1 MDRTEVVAS
10 VAGDLY
16 ATELAVDAAITSATT
31 LVQSMIGARTLLKA
45 SPIAGAVSQAKAIEA
60 IAALS
65 AARDA
70 VVACH
75 TELAKDHRRMGYGV
89 YNVGPMDKPD
99 GDWGDGPPPPP
110 PQVEQQLRTIQ
121 PARPVR
127 VA

>member
-16 ATELAVDAAITSATT
+16 ATERAIDAALTSATT
-31 LVQSMIGARTLLKA
+31 LVQSMIGGRTLLKV
-45 SPIAGAVSQAKAIEA
+45 SPVAGSVSQAKAVEA

-75 TELAKDHRRMGYGV
+75 AEMQKDHRRMGWGTYA
-89 YNVGPMDKPD
+89 VGPLDKPD
-99 GDWGDGPPPPP
+99 DWNEEFKPG
-110 PQVEQQLRTIQ
+110 VNQQLRTVAD
-121 PARPVR
+121 ARPVR

>member
-16 ATELAVDAAITSATT
+16 ATEQAVDAAITSATT
-31 LVQSMIGARTLLKA
+31 LVQSMIGARALLKV
-45 SPIAGAVSQAKAIEA
+45 SPVAGAGSQAKAMEA

-75 TELAKDHRRMGYGV
+75 AELAKDHRRMGYGV
-89 YNVGPMDKPD
+89 YNVGPLDKPD
-99 GDWGDGPPPPP
+99 SDDWGQGLPPTVSPD
-110 PQVEQQLRTIQ
+110 QSLRTV
-121 PARPVR
+121 RPIR

>member
-16 ATELAVDAAITSATT
+16 ATEKAVDAAITSATT
-31 LVQSMIGARTLLKA
+31 LVQSMIGARALLNA
-45 SPIAGAVSQAKAIEA
+45 SPVAGAVSQAKAIEA
-60 IAALS
+60 ITALS

-70 VVACH
+70 IVACH
-75 TELAKDHRRMGYGV
+75 AELAKDHRRMGYGV

-99 GDWGDGPPPPP
+99 DDWGTPPPP
-110 PQVEQQLRTIQ
+110 PQVENELVTMR

>member
-16 ATELAVDAAITSATT
+16 ATECAVDAAITSATT

-45 SPIAGAVSQAKAIEA
+45 SPVAGAVSQAKAIEA

-75 TELAKDHRRMGYGV
+75 AELAKDHRRMGYGV
-89 YNVGPMDKPD
+89 YAVGPMDKPD
-99 GDWGDGPPPPP
+99 DDWGDQLPPP
-110 PQVEQQLRTIQ
+110 PQVEQQLRT
-121 PARPVR
+121 RPVR

>member
-16 ATELAVDAAITSATT
+16 ATEQAVDAAITSATT
-31 LVQSMIGARTLLKA
+31 LVQSMIGARALLKV
-45 SPIAGAVSQAKAIEA
+45 SPVAAAGSQQKAMEA
-60 IAALS
+60 IAALA
-65 AARDA
+65 AAREA

-75 TELAKDHRRMGYGV
+75 NELAKDHRRLGYGT
-89 YNVGPMDKPD
+89 YAVGPLDKPD
-99 GDWGDGPPPPP
+99 SDDWGSGVSPT
-110 PQVEQQLRTIQ
+110 EQSIR